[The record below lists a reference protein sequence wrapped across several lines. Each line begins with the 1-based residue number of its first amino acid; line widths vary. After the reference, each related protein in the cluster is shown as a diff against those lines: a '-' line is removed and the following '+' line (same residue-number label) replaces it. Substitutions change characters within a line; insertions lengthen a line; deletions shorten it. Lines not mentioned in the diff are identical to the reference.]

1 MVIDDDVK
9 LSYYRLTK
17 THEGSASLQVGES
30 GVVYGPTKV
39 GTGRPKQ
46 EDVVPLSQ
54 LVEVLNQKFGTD
66 FTEED
71 QLFFD
76 QIVGDLKHDEQ
87 LGDQARNNTI
97 DQFKLAFDPKGMAA
111 VLSRMERNEN
121 IANQFMSNEQLR
133 AVALELMMQQVYE
146 HFKDGGPEAA

>member
-1 MVIDDDVK
+1 M
-9 LSYYRLTK
+9 
-17 THEGSASLQVGES
+17 QVGES

-76 QIVGDLKHDEQ
+76 QIVGDLKYDEQ

-133 AVALELMMQQVYE
+133 AVALEQMMQQVYE